1 MVGSVESHVTVT
13 HTLERGKMK
22 MVGKMNMK
30 IVVGMKQ
37 KIMPVVDIKLD
48 ELNYRKIKR
57 LNISL
62 SVLSVKSSVN
72 SWWKSMY

>member
-1 MVGSVESHVTVT
+1 
-13 HTLERGKMK
+13 

-48 ELNYRKIKR
+48 ELNLSKTKKTQY
-57 LNISL
+57 L
-62 SVLSVKSSVN
+62 SVLSVQSSVN

>member
-1 MVGSVESHVTVT
+1 
-13 HTLERGKMK
+13 

-37 KIMPVVDIKLD
+37 KIMPVVDVKLD

-62 SVLSVKSSVN
+62 YCQCSHPLIPGGNQCTNCVLRSVR
-72 SWWKSMY
+72 

>member
-1 MVGSVESHVTVT
+1 
-13 HTLERGKMK
+13 

-48 ELNYRKIKR
+48 EFNYPEIKR
-57 LNISL
+57 INISICIV
-62 SVLSVKSSVN
+62 S
-72 SWWKSMY
+72 

>member
-1 MVGSVESHVTVT
+1 
-13 HTLERGKMK
+13 

-48 ELNYRKIKR
+48 ELNYPEIKR
-57 LNISL
+57 LNISICI
-62 SVLSVKSSVN
+62 VGAVIR
-72 SWWKSMY
+72 

>member
-1 MVGSVESHVTVT
+1 
-13 HTLERGKMK
+13 

-57 LNISL
+57 LNISICIV
-62 SVLSVKSSVN
+62 SEVIR
-72 SWWKSMY
+72 

>member
-1 MVGSVESHVTVT
+1 
-13 HTLERGKMK
+13 

-37 KIMPVVDIKLD
+37 KIVPVVDIKLD

-57 LNISL
+57 LNHQNLYLYCQCSHPLIPGGNQCTNCVL
-62 SVLSVKSSVN
+62 RSVR
-72 SWWKSMY
+72 